1 MSKEINY
8 SLGNPNLKLE
18 FFPEPLQA
26 LTKEIYNHPA
36 LLQILHNQ
44 ADKDV
49 YMQLCEIAAYCD
61 VVLEGDYSRDD
72 VIRLAEKLTW
82 DLKKKGSA
90 LILPNSFSEPDVVQ

>member
-8 SLGNPNLKLE
+8 SLSNPNLKLE

-49 YMQLCEIAAYCD
+49 YMQLIFY
-61 VVLEGDYSRDD
+61 
-72 VIRLAEKLTW
+72 IT
-82 DLKKKGSA
+82 
-90 LILPNSFSEPDVVQ
+90 